1 MPSATLPFYLYPVG
15 GYTFG
20 EITTQG
26 TRHDGIDLGTPIGTP
41 LTDVLPGSATVTKAG
56 FFPWGGEV
64 DITGKTKSGQSFTE
78 VLAHLDR
85 LFVTQG
91 QSVTQGTV
99 VGLSGGEGLPAQ
111 YSTGPH
117 THLGFF
123 ESGQAVNP
131 STVLNALGLG
141 TAASNGVTQAGTTGS
156 GGNDPNGAAVNQVFN
171 AGFGAGLG
179 GALGFGPEIG
189 QGITNALAGPGNIL
203 ATIQSDLERT
213 GFFILALMIV
223 LFGGLVLFWPGI
235 KDAGGKVA
243 RAAEVALP

>member
-41 LTDVLPGSATVTKAG
+41 LSDVLPGSATVTKAG

-123 ESGQAVNP
+123 EGGQAVNP

-156 GGNDPNGAAVNQVFN
+156 GGTTGPDNGQNNPLIGAIP
-171 AGFGAGLG
+171 FGE
-179 GALGFGPEIG
+179 GPVL
-189 QGITNALAGPGNIL
+189 QGILGAFSNPVADVLGTLQA
-203 ATIQSDLERT
+203 DLERT
-213 GFFILALMIV
+213 GFFILALMII

-235 KDAGGKVA
+235 KDAGGKAA
-243 RAAEVALP
+243 RAAEVAL